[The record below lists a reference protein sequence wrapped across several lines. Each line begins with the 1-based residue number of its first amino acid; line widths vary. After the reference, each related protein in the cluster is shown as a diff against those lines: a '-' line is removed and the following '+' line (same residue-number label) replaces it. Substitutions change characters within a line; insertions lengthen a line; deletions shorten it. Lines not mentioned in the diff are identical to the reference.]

1 MTSLSARLLHD
12 KVASVCPIV
21 GLAIGDPA
29 DRSTWRIDFSPSA
42 TSTQISDANALIASL
57 TLPLK
62 PTVLPAL
69 EFWNRFT
76 TAEQLAAA
84 SNPQL
89 NVFVV
94 TALAYGSVDLSN
106 SQTKQG
112 LDAAVQAGAITSAR
126 ETAILTP

>member
-1 MTSLSARLLHD
+1 MDQTASLVFAQLT
-12 KVASVCPIV
+12 SVCPIDGV
-21 GLAIGDPA
+21 SIGDPW
-29 DRSTWRIDFSPSA
+29 DKSTWRIDFSASA
-42 TSTQISDANALIASL
+42 TPTQISDANALVVSL
-57 TLPLK
+57 ALPLK

-76 TAEQLAAA
+76 TAEQIAVA

-89 NVFVV
+89 NVFIV
-94 TALAYGSVDLSN
+94 TALARGSVDLSN
-106 SQTKQG
+106 PETKQG